1 MTELDWQ
8 RQMLEEQSV
17 RLAENAQALLHA
29 RDAAEAANR
38 AKSSFLA
45 MMSHE
50 IRTPMNGV
58 IGMLGM
64 LQKHDLEPQLRRYAD
79 IAEQSAR
86 DLLDRK
92 STRLNSSH

>member
-1 MTELDWQ
+1 MRDATGRPLRMLGSLEDVDQVRQQMTELDWQ

-29 RDAAEAANR
+29 PDAAEAANR

-45 MMSHE
+45 MMSHA

-58 IGMLGM
+58 IGKIG
-64 LQKHDLEPQLRRYAD
+64 RA
-79 IAEQSAR
+79 
-86 DLLDRK
+86 
-92 STRLNSSH
+92 SSRERVCQDV